1 MMNLKKIHIGELI
14 KNRVSEVNIESSR
27 LLNFMGC
34 DEKDISKMYKQ
45 ENLPTDVLLKF
56 CKILDYDFFR
66 LYSQHLILY
75 APTGKSYEDKKQD
88 KKTSTLPQFRK
99 NLYNKEI
106 IDYILNKINTNSMT
120 ITQVIDRYKIPKTTL
135 YKWLKKY
142 NENKYDQPTN

>member
-27 LLNFMGC
+27 LLNF
-34 DEKDISKMYKQ
+34 
-45 ENLPTDVLLKF
+45 
-56 CKILDYDFFR
+56 FR

-75 APTGKSYEDKKQD
+75 APTGKSSEDKKQD

-142 NENKYDQPTN
+142 NKNKYDQPTNFNLILLTYSGNQ